1 MSKNCIFCPKKE
13 SSITQKGL
21 IKIFFNVISHLMY
34 MIWLDLDARLA
45 LNTGTP
51 SVEAH
56 WGAVPQVV
64 IKFIYKIL
72 MKKPK

>member
-1 MSKNCIFCPKKE
+1 MSKNCLFCPKKE
-13 SSITQKGL
+13 SSITQKVL

-34 MIWLDLDARLA
+34 MVWLDLDAKSA

-56 WGAVPQVV
+56 WGAVTL
-64 IKFIYKIL
+64 IL
-72 MKKPK
+72 VTFP

>member
-1 MSKNCIFCPKKE
+1 MSKNCLFCPKKE
-13 SSITQKGL
+13 SSITQKVL

-56 WGAVPQVV
+56 WGAVVFVPQDL
-64 IKFIYKIL
+64 IDN
-72 MKKPK
+72 